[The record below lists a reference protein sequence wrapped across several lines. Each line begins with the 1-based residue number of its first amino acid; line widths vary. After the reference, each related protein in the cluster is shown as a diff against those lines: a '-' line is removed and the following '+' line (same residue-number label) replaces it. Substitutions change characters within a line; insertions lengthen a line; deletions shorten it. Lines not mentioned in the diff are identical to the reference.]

1 MTRPSCPHC
10 SSALS
15 IMAVSATSGPS
26 RSCFDA
32 ADLFIKISIRYNL
45 NARQPFLYAFLM
57 CAIIPF
63 TGACSYRLLVH
74 DSLQPSCIFPRMPTF
89 LPFFFALFFQLRCF
103 RHPSRHRQ
111 YWDEAALPPSTALTP
126 IPSILPRRHSSRS
139 LHVSGFDS
147 LRTFTRHTSSG
158 TGPVSMTLSCMSS
171 PSHVSSCRSFLP
183 CWSSAFQGLPSLRIF
198 FHPCSLFNL
207 SIFSVP
213 AFLHISLQLFLCHLV
228 VLLFSSVFGESVF
241 IFHGLDISDHTVSD
255 CHFFFTFSRL
265 TSSLAD
271 VPLRKRTVML
281 KIFSKSFVLSVINNL
296 LSSDPIYVLRVLHIF
311 CVILVCVHLQSLS
324 KDHDP

>member
-1 MTRPSCPHC
+1 
-10 SSALS
+10 
-15 IMAVSATSGPS
+15 
-26 RSCFDA
+26 
-32 ADLFIKISIRYNL
+32 
-45 NARQPFLYAFLM
+45 M

-74 DSLQPSCIFPRMPTF
+74 DSLQPSCIFHACRLSFPSF
-89 LPFFFALFFQLRCF
+89 SLFSSQLRCF

-126 IPSILPRRHSSRS
+126 IPSILPRRHSSCS

-213 AFLHISLQLFLCHLV
+213 AFLHISRNFFSVIWLFSCLLLYLASLSSSSMALISLTTLYLIVTSSSLFLDSPRLW
-228 VLLFSSVFGESVF
+228 LM
-241 IFHGLDISDHTVSD
+241 FH
-255 CHFFFTFSRL
+255 CARE
-265 TSSLAD
+265 
-271 VPLRKRTVML
+271 P
-281 KIFSKSFVLSVINNL
+281 
-296 LSSDPIYVLRVLHIF
+296 
-311 CVILVCVHLQSLS
+311 
-324 KDHDP
+324 